1 MRFFILSAFCSVA
14 MFPGLAEGRI
24 GWTHEQC
31 VQFWGE
37 PVMQVATS
45 LVKSEGEA
53 DVFKATLYEYPILV
67 RVEYRAG
74 KVWMITYEGRG
85 MRKNVAPKLVAKN
98 AGKHVR
104 ERSFLRVQHWIEKEK
119 GIHAVYFV
127 SPVQRLIVMN
137 AKSLTAEKKPGVSLI
152 LDPGVSTGDPGTPED
167 PEGEKKPAPV
177 TDPLDKF

>member
-1 MRFFILSAFCSVA
+1 

-31 VQFWGE
+31 VQSFGE
-37 PVMQVATS
+37 PIMQVATR

-53 DVFKATLYEYPILV
+53 DVFKATIDEYPLLV

-85 MRKNVAPKLVAKN
+85 MRKQRAASLVQRN
-98 AGKHVR
+98 AGYEKNEASNVK
-104 ERSFLRVQHWIEKEK
+104 ERSFLRVQHWIDKKK

-167 PEGEKKPAPV
+167 PEDPGGEKKSAPV

>member
-1 MRFFILSAFCSVA
+1 
-14 MFPGLAEGRI
+14 MFPGMVEGRI

-31 VQFWGE
+31 VESFGE
-37 PVMQVATS
+37 PVMQVATR

-53 DVFKATLYEYPILV
+53 DVFKTTINEYPILV

-85 MRKNVAPKLVAKN
+85 MRKNIAPSLVAKN
-98 AGKHVR
+98 LNGK
-104 ERSFLRVQHWIEKEK
+104 EKGRSFLRVQHWVEKEK
-119 GIHAVYFV
+119 GIHAVYFS

-152 LDPGVSTGDPGTPED
+152 LDPGVSTEDPGTPED

-177 TDPLDKF
+177 NDPLDRF

>member
-1 MRFFILSAFCSVA
+1 
-14 MFPGLAEGRI
+14 MFPGIAEGRI
-24 GWTHEQC
+24 GWTHEKC
-31 VQFWGE
+31 VQEWGE
-37 PVMQVATS
+37 PIMQVATR

-53 DVFKATLYEYPILV
+53 DVFKTTIEEEEYPLLM

-85 MRKNVAPKLVAKN
+85 MRKNIAPSLVARN
-98 AGKHVR
+98 AGANVKG
-104 ERSFLRVQHWIEKEK
+104 RSFLRVQHWVEKEK
-119 GIHAVYFV
+119 GIHAVYFA